1 MYSFF
6 HRSWWIGVMLS
17 LGAVAQAQAQAQ
29 THRHTHRPPIEQSS
43 DWREAND
50 IVGQFERGHVDI
62 LQWEAEHL
70 PSPSAQPASENPAWR
85 LSEAIVSAQ
94 RLRPEWIA
102 RPGMSAIERAQL
114 HMQQRQL
121 ALDVER
127 AWWSAVSAQSRL
139 TRQRQILLAAEV
151 SHELAQRMARVG
163 NWPEAREHR
172 EHLGHLNAQAQLR
185 VAEHEA
191 RVAVLAL
198 WELTGV
204 PMEPEAMAAR
214 LPDTLPPAGPSP
226 FGTVEITEWEHL
238 ALTRHPEWTQQ
249 QRLAQRALDG
259 FGDVSALLLAI
270 EAATEPN
277 AASGMPQSLPTLGTA
292 RWPHGWEKAWED
304 QLKAQALE
312 RRIRRDIRLAV
323 SAWETARHMAQET
336 ATQAEQLMTALE
348 EDMLQRYNGMFKS
361 TWDLLS
367 ATRAR
372 LEAAQAT
379 QQAHLSALLAYA
391 DLRAVLDGL
400 PYTGQM
406 PGVASTAAA
415 DKGH

>member
-1 MYSFF
+1 MFSFF
-6 HRSWWIGVMLS
+6 HRSWWVGVMFS
-17 LGAVAQAQAQAQ
+17 MGAMAPALAQGQ
-29 THRHTHRPPIEQSS
+29 THGRHAPIEQSS

-50 IVGQFERGHVDI
+50 IVGQFERGHIDI

-70 PSPSAQPASENPAWR
+70 PSPTAPPSPDTPVWR

-102 RPGMSAIERAQL
+102 RPGMSPIERTQL
-114 HMQQRQL
+114 QLQQRQL

-127 AWWSAVSAQSRL
+127 AWWTAVSAQAKLSS
-139 TRQRQILLAAEV
+139 QRQILLAAEV

-163 NWPEAREHR
+163 NWPQAREQR
-172 EHLGHLNAQAQLR
+172 EHLGHLHAQALLR
-185 VAEHEA
+185 AAEHEA
-191 RVAVLAL
+191 RAAVLAL
-198 WELTGV
+198 WTLTGA
-204 PMEPEAMAAR
+204 PKEPDALAAH
-214 LPDTLPPAGPSP
+214 LPQALPPAEPRD
-226 FGTVEITEWEHL
+226 FDTIDIAEWERQ
-238 ALTRHPEWTQQ
+238 ALTRHPEWALR
-249 QRLAQRALDG
+249 QRLAQTALDG
-259 FGDVSALLLAI
+259 LGDMSALQTAI
-270 EAATEPN
+270 EAATAPD
-277 AASGMPQSLPTLGTA
+277 ASSGVPQTLPAFGPT
-292 RWPHGWEKAWED
+292 RWPHSWEKAWED

-312 RRIRRDIRLAV
+312 RRIRRDIRMAV
-323 SAWETARHMAQET
+323 SAWEAARLMAMET
-336 ATQAEQLMTALE
+336 TTQAEALMSALE

-367 ATRAR
+367 ATRSR

-379 QQAHLSALLAYA
+379 QQAHLTALLAYA

-415 DKGH
+415 ADKGH